1 MNRVGAAVPSV
12 RNWLQNWVFMEHRL
26 ARIMRKQGISREE
39 AEEIINNV
47 DQMRENYVS
56 KYTGTTRYDTRN
68 SDLVVTIDGKTE
80 DEVVDLILKFIG

>member
-1 MNRVGAAVPSV
+1 
-12 RNWLQNWVFMEHRL
+12 MEHRL

-68 SDLVVTIDGKTE
+68 YDLVVTIDGKTE

>member
-1 MNRVGAAVPSV
+1 
-12 RNWLQNWVFMEHRL
+12 MEHRL

-68 SDLVVTIDGKTE
+68 YDLVVTIDGKTE
-80 DEVVDLILKFIG
+80 DEVVYLILKFIG